1 MRQEKI
7 TTSKIPGETE
17 QQYFA
22 WILYCELESIP
33 KMIRVWDQV
42 REGFGETSGVLRDK
56 IIELGKLPTERQ
68 VENWS
73 SKYHWV
79 KRKDLKLAEDLEGL
93 REKARR
99 ITQEKIYV
107 IANVFWDKLE
117 ALRKQL
123 QRGEGATVHEVKEL
137 WEMLQV
143 ELGKPTSRLAL
154 KEEEQKPLTD
164 EEKAEKEKLDKLLK
178 IVYEQQGKIISPLL
192 DTEQQSKRRKPRAD

>member
-164 EEKAEKEKLDKLLK
+164 EEKEEKEKLDQLLK

-192 DTEQQSKRRKPRAD
+192 DTKQQGKRRK

>member
-1 MRQEKI
+1 MKKERI

-33 KMIRVWDQV
+33 KMMRVWEQV
-42 REGFGETSGVLRDK
+42 REGFGEISGFLRDK
-56 IIELGKLPTERQ
+56 IIGLGKLPTERQ

-73 SKYHWV
+73 SKYQWV

-93 REKARR
+93 REKTRR

-107 IANVFWDKLE
+107 IANVFWQKLE
-117 ALRKQL
+117 VLRKQI
-123 QRGEGATVHEVKEL
+123 QAGEGATVHEVREL

-164 EEKAEKEKLDKLLK
+164 EEKEEKEKLDKLLK

-192 DTEQQSKRRKPRAD
+192 DIKQQGKRRKQRAD